1 MRIWIGYSL
10 CSMIVVLGSFSL
22 VAGSPPLLAQASDP
36 GDIIIQ
42 RDVSLKTRD
51 GVTLRGDIYR
61 PNSPD
66 KFPVILMRTPYDKSV
81 GWAVA
86 PAPRIVAA
94 VTCSLFRMF
103 ADATGPKAN
112 GTLSAMNRPTG

>member
-42 RDVSLKTRD
+42 RDVPLKTRD
-51 GVTLRGDIYR
+51 GVTGDTSGEAAGALWQAGFDQDDVDPR
-61 PNSPD
+61 SDQEQGGNGAGRAASD
-66 KFPVILMRTPYDKSV
+66 HDH
-81 GWAVA
+81 
-86 PAPRIVAA
+86 RIVMVGGGCGVQA
-94 VTCSLFRMF
+94 FR
-103 ADATGPKAN
+103 G
-112 GTLSAMNRPTG
+112 

>member
-42 RDVSLKTRD
+42 RDVPLKTRD

-86 PAPRIVAA
+86 PAPRIA
-94 VTCSLFRMF
+94 VT
-103 ADATGPKAN
+103 G
-112 GTLSAMNRPTG
+112 